1 MTFSINDK
9 DYEAFSALVEG
20 RELPY
25 KSDSRRALEDLT
37 KALSDEEK
45 AALGEQLASLDKG
58 IKDDKKS
65 LLAANKQ
72 ELTQR
77 INADLLRRAY
87 YADGSI
93 AHSLPTDK
101 CVGEAV
107 KILGNKAEY
116 ERILSS
122 QDTQRK

>member
-1 MTFSINDK
+1 
-9 DYEAFSALVEG
+9 V
-20 RELPY
+20 
-25 KSDSRRALEDLT
+25 
-37 KALSDEEK
+37 
-45 AALGEQLASLDKG
+45 
-58 IKDDKKS
+58 
-65 LLAANKQ
+65 
-72 ELTQR
+72 
-77 INADLLRRAY
+77 RRAY